1 MVYLFLAT
9 GFEEVEALCPLDLLR
24 RAGVNVCTVGVGG
37 ASVTGSHG
45 ITVQAD
51 ITDEQFLALKDA
63 APEMVILP
71 GGMPGTLNL
80 DASEIVHRA
89 IRSAVSCGGHL
100 AAICAAPMILGYS
113 GFLVGKTVTFYPGFD
128 KFMIGATRD
137 ESKKVITDGKVITAR
152 GMGAAVDFGAAL
164 IAALKGD
171 EAAEKVMKNIRA

>member
-51 ITDEQFLALKDA
+51 ITDEQFLASENA

-71 GGMPGTLNL
+71 GGMPGSLNL
-80 DASEIVHRA
+80 DTSPAVDAA
-89 IRSAVSCGGHL
+89 IQAAAANDGYL
-100 AAICAAPMILGYS
+100 AAICAAPLVLGRR
-113 GFLVGKTVTFYPGFD
+113 GLLQGRRATCYPGFENELVGAVE
-128 KFMIGATRD
+128 IG
-137 ESKKVITDGKVITAR
+137 GKVIRDGKIITAE
-152 GMGAAVDFGAAL
+152 GMGVALAFGLELVSVLKDPETAGKIREAV
-164 IAALKGD
+164 
-171 EAAEKVMKNIRA
+171 RA

>member
-71 GGMPGTLNL
+71 GGMPGSLNL
-80 DASEIVHRA
+80 DSSPAVDAA
-89 IRSAVSCGGHL
+89 IQAVSANDGYL
-100 AAICAAPMILGYS
+100 AAICAAPLVLGRR
-113 GFLVGKTVTFYPGFD
+113 GLLQGRRATCYPGFENELAGAIE
-128 KFMIGATRD
+128 IG
-137 ESKKVITDGKVITAR
+137 GKVIRDGKIITAE
-152 GMGAAVDFGAAL
+152 GMGVALAFGLELVSVLKDPETAGKIKEAV
-164 IAALKGD
+164 
-171 EAAEKVMKNIRA
+171 RA

>member
-9 GFEEVEALCPLDLLR
+9 GFEEVVALCPLDLLR

-71 GGMPGTLNL
+71 GGMPGSLNL
-80 DASEIVHRA
+80 DTSPAVDAA
-89 IRSAVSCGGHL
+89 IQAAAANDGYL
-100 AAICAAPMILGYS
+100 AAICAAPLVLGRR
-113 GFLVGKTVTFYPGFD
+113 GLLQGRRATCYPGFENELVGAVE
-128 KFMIGATRD
+128 IG
-137 ESKKVITDGKVITAR
+137 GKVIRDGKIITAE
-152 GMGAAVDFGAAL
+152 GMGVALEFGLELVSVLKDPETAGKIREAV
-164 IAALKGD
+164 
-171 EAAEKVMKNIRA
+171 RA

>member
-71 GGMPGTLNL
+71 GNIMVLHGVAPAEKYINYVLTISLRGAETAEEAVLKSLMK
-80 DASEIVHRA
+80 EVV
-89 IRSAVSCGGHL
+89 SAC
-100 AAICAAPMILGYS
+100 
-113 GFLVGKTVTFYPGFD
+113 
-128 KFMIGATRD
+128 D
-137 ESKKVITDGKVITAR
+137 ESEVVLANGHTQGPS
-152 GMGAAVDFGAAL
+152 GAS
-164 IAALKGD
+164 
-171 EAAEKVMKNIRA
+171 